1 MAEQQKVLTKLLVVG
16 GGRDG
21 RRRFDKASKREL
33 IETCLRPGISI
44 AAMALAN
51 GVNANLLHKWIRQYR
66 SGHVP
71 LVEKRTVAIQHKT
84 EEPAFIPVIEMKRP
98 ARLSSLGLCAELPN
112 GIKLEFSGLDNGEL
126 PLLLQTL
133 SSLPCSG

>member
-66 SGHVP
+66 SDHVP

-112 GIKLEFSGLDNGEL
+112 GIKLEFSGLASNEL
-126 PLLLQTL
+126 PTLLQTL
-133 SSLPCSG
+133 CAMPCSG

>member
-1 MAEQQKVLTKLLVVG
+1 MVVVIG

-21 RRRFDKASKREL
+21 RRRFDKASKRE
-33 IETCLRPGISI
+33 IVAACLNPGVSI
-44 AAMALAN
+44 AGMASAN

-66 SGHVP
+66 NGHEQQVD
-71 LVEKRTVAIQHKT
+71 KRTAAIQHKT

-98 ARLSSLGLCAELPN
+98 ARLSSLSLCAELPN
-112 GIKLEFSGLDNGEL
+112 GIKLELSGLDNGEL